1 VQGIADHEVR
11 DSSGGAGAAR
21 GQEKAPVASIK
32 DLPGVGVG
40 EEGEGEVDE
49 LREGDGGRGGAVRR
63 LGVVERPR
71 GQGEGTFRREES
83 NDGRAVEEPV
93 AAEEAGDAEE
103 GGAGGGG
110 AGHVGRGGQVEED
123 FLKDL
128 IGEGRERPQRL
139 GVEYRRRRQ
148 GHGGGQSAAGARR
161 GGIMGRSN
169 RGDRWV

>member
-1 VQGIADHEVR
+1 MKSLV
-11 DSSGGAGAAR
+11 GGEAQERRWVDGA
-21 GQEKAPVASIK
+21 E
-32 DLPGVGVG
+32 
-40 EEGEGEVDE
+40 
-49 LREGDGGRGGAVRR
+49 
-63 LGVVERPR
+63 
-71 GQGEGTFRREES
+71 
-83 NDGRAVEEPV
+83 
-93 AAEEAGDAEE
+93 AAEEGAGGDDPAE